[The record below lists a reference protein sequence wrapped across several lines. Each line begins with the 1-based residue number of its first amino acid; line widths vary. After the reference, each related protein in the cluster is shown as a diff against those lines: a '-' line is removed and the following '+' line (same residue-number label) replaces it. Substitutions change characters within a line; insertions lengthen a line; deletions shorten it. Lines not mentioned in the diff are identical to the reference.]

1 MGDPFTMGVHGKT
14 QAIRLADVF
23 LIGPLMIWGGLELA
37 EREYPARGHGLAA
50 LGIATI
56 GYNALNYIRLRA

>member
-1 MGDPFTMGVHGKT
+1 MGVHGKT

-37 EREYPARGHGLAA
+37 EQYRARGHGLAA